1 MKALIAGGEKPGE
14 YNALVNELFGPGG
27 VDKIT
32 TIANQLAVASKE
44 GSSLVS
50 KSILPTL
57 VTGATYLA
65 TSSPIL
71 TGAVGAGMAGF
82 MGRRM
87 ILNAIGV
94 SGESAVGR
102 MLQSPTYVKTV
113 TTPID
118 QLSKEQMDL
127 FNRNWSRLLKLETD
141 KAMMQ
146 WEEGQ
151 EEQKQLREMQR
162 QTRRRD

>member
-1 MKALIAGGEKPGE
+1 
-14 YNALVNELFGPGG
+14 
-27 VDKIT
+27 
-32 TIANQLAVASKE
+32 
-44 GSSLVS
+44 
-50 KSILPTL
+50 
-57 VTGATYLA
+57 
-65 TSSPIL
+65 
-71 TGAVGAGMAGF
+71 
-82 MGRRM
+82 
-87 ILNAIGV
+87 
-94 SGESAVGR
+94 

>member
-1 MKALIAGGEKPGE
+1 MGG
-14 YNALVNELFGPGG
+14 
-27 VDKIT
+27 
-32 TIANQLAVASKE
+32 
-44 GSSLVS
+44 
-50 KSILPTL
+50 TL
-57 VTGATYLA
+57 V
-65 TSSPIL
+65 
-71 TGAVGAGMAGF
+71 GF
-82 MGRRM
+82 IGRRM
-87 ILNAIGV
+87 VFNAIGS

-151 EEQKQLREMQR
+151 EERKQLREMQR